1 MLLRPSGV
9 ISAMLTPWH
18 EGKPDLNT
26 LREIAEFQI
35 TGGLTALFPVSSVGE
50 AGYMTF
56 EQKCAVIAAV
66 VGQADGRVPVWAGIP
81 ATTPE
86 ESIEL
91 AHAAE
96 RAGASGVVL
105 MPASFYHYDA
115 PRHAQY
121 FGQIASAVKLPLCL
135 YNIPFFADPLSAET
149 VAELA
154 AHPNIV
160 GIKDSSGDAV
170 GFMKMMA
177 TCPQIDP
184 DFALMTGREEFF
196 YASLCTG
203 GKGSVTGTAGV
214 LPEVMRRIYDLFTA
228 NHLQEALELQLAA
241 IPVMSMMASL
251 PFPQGYK
258 LAMSLRGFNMGE
270 NKVPLTEQIK
280 QQIEMLRGP
289 LHKEITSLLSK
300 IK

>member
-1 MLLRPSGV
+1 MFRPSGV
-9 ISAMLTPWH
+9 ISAMLTPWRD
-18 EGKPDLNT
+18 GRPDLET
-26 LREIAEFQI
+26 LKEMTEFQI
-35 TGGLTALFPVSSVGE
+35 KGGLTALFPVSSVGE

-56 EQKCAVIAAV
+56 EQKCEVVAAV
-66 VGQADGRVPVWAGIP
+66 VAQVDGRIPVWAGIP
-81 ATTPE
+81 ATTPA

-115 PRHAQY
+115 ATHAQY
-121 FGQIASAVKLPLCL
+121 FGQIASAVNLPLCL

-154 AHPNIV
+154 VHPNIV

-170 GFMKMMA
+170 GFMKMLA
-177 TCPQIDP
+177 FCTQVDAG
-184 DFALMTGREEFF
+184 FALMTGREEFF
-196 YASLCTG
+196 YASLCAG

-214 LPEVMRRIYDLFTA
+214 LPEVMRRIYDLYLA
-228 NHLQEALELQLAA
+228 NHLKEALELQLAA
-241 IPVMSMMASL
+241 LPVMSMMASL

-270 NKVPLTEQIK
+270 NKVPLTRELK
-280 QQIEMLRGP
+280 QKIEALRAP
-289 LHKEITSLLSK
+289 LNKEITSLLSN

>member
-1 MLLRPSGV
+1 MLRPSGV
-9 ISAMLTPWH
+9 ISAMLTPWCG
-18 EGKPDLNT
+18 GKPDLQT
-26 LREIAEFQI
+26 LREITEFQI
-35 TGGLTALFPVSSVGE
+35 AGGLTALFPVSSVGE
-50 AGYMTF
+50 AGYMSYN
-56 EQKCAVIAAV
+56 QKCEV
-66 VGQADGRVPVWAGIP
+66 VATVVEQAKGRVPVWAGIP

-86 ESIEL
+86 ESINL

-115 PRHAQY
+115 ATHAQY
-121 FGQIASAVKLPLCL
+121 FNQVASAVNLPLCL

-177 TCPQIDP
+177 FCPQAEGE
-184 DFALMTGREEFF
+184 FSLMTGREEFF
-196 YASLCTG
+196 YASLCAG
-203 GKGSVTGTAGV
+203 GKGSITGTAGV
-214 LPEVMRRIYDLFTA
+214 LPEVMRRIYDLFCA
-228 NHLQEALELQLAA
+228 SQLKEARALQLAA

-251 PFPQGYK
+251 PFPLGYK

-270 NKVPLTEQIK
+270 NKVPVTRETQNK
-280 QQIEMLRGP
+280 IENLREV
-289 LHKEITSLLSK
+289 LNKEITLLLSSVK
-300 IK
+300 

>member
-9 ISAMLTPWH
+9 ISAMLTPWRD
-18 EGKPDLNT
+18 GKPDLET
-26 LREIAEFQI
+26 LQEIAEFQI
-35 TGGLTALFPVSSVGE
+35 NGGLTALFPVSSVGE

-56 EQKCAVIAAV
+56 EQKCAVVAAV
-66 VGQADGRVPVWAGIP
+66 VEQAAGRMPVWAGIP

-115 PRHAQY
+115 ATHAQY
-121 FGQIASAVKLPLCL
+121 FSQIASAVNLPLCL
-135 YNIPFFADPLSAET
+135 YNIPFFADALSAET

-160 GIKDSSGDAV
+160 GIKDSSGDGV

-177 TCPQIDP
+177 TCPQADP

-196 YASLCTG
+196 FASLCAG

-214 LPEVMRRIYDLFTA
+214 LPEVMRRIYDLFSA
-228 NHLQEALELQLAA
+228 HRLPQARELQLAA

-270 NKVPLTEQIK
+270 NKVPLTREVRQKIAA
-280 QQIEMLRGP
+280 LREP
-289 LHKEITSLLSK
+289 LNKEITSLLSN